1 MCEIVRNKITEKAIR
16 LGLEIVWRSIEHVN
30 DRYSEEEI
38 KNLLD
43 MLRSRHLYEHNLS
56 YSWKHTGMHLTGL
69 SMIPEACE
77 CFSDTLESMPLYI
90 NHPNPTTKLTKVTL
104 WESRELTQ

>member
-1 MCEIVRNKITEKAIR
+1 MREVDGCTKMAEESYKLDLRIA
-16 LGLEIVWRSIEHVN
+16 WRSIEHVN

-38 KNLLD
+38 KDLLNMLKSRNINRFNLGY
-43 MLRSRHLYEHNLS
+43 RWCTSKEIHLV
-56 YSWKHTGMHLTGL
+56 GL

-90 NHPNPTTKLTKVTL
+90 NHPKEEVQVVAAWRLKCAK
-104 WESRELTQ
+104 

>member
-1 MCEIVRNKITEKAIR
+1 MHEVICCTKMAEESFLLDLRIA
-16 LGLEIVWRSIEHVN
+16 WRSIEHVN

-56 YSWKHTGMHLTGL
+56 YKWKHTGMHLTGL

-77 CFSDTLESMPLYI
+77 CFSDSIESMPIYV
-90 NHPNPTTKLTKVTL
+90 NHP
-104 WESRELTQ
+104 REEVQVVAAWRLKCAR